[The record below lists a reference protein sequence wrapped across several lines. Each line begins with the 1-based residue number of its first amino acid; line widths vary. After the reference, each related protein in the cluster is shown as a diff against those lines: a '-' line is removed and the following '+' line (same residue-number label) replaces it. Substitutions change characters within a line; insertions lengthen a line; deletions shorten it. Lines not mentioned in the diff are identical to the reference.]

1 MNRSQ
6 KTGGHP
12 SPRAPVLRAV
22 PGLASLLFALAAL
35 AFSPASGLRGFARFC
50 PSLAVGDKGSVAALP
65 AARPCALARFGPLRV
80 APLAL
85 PPGGWGFGFPPVPVA
100 RSRRAL
106 PPLPAAVGGFLLRC
120 LGLGVRCVSFRFCP
134 AGFVCGAFRSRF
146 VRPVGGLRPRC
157 VVPPFASGVFRLCGR
172 GAVFLAGGCRPVCL
186 VLGAA
191 LAARVPGVRG
201 SPGSGWLCGFR
212 SGGVGGPGGPW
223 SGVPCAGRPVR
234 RFVFCWR
241 GRVVVSALSLFPA
254 AAVPAVVGFSGGRRL
269 SPVFRSL
276 VAGVA
281 ASVLAGGRSVAVGCA
296 AGADAFVRAAA
307 PGAVV
312 FSVAAFGS
320 GRSAFAR
327 RSAAL
332 VAAVAAGGAG
342 SGFVVFPSAPCP
354 AGLVPS
360 ASASA
365 CFCGLGSGSWASAA
379 FAAGLGLPVVVFPCG
394 FSALPPW
401 GVWRPLAGVWAGG
414 FLLR

>member
-1 MNRSQ
+1 
-6 KTGGHP
+6 
-12 SPRAPVLRAV
+12 L
-22 PGLASLLFALAAL
+22 
-35 AFSPASGLRGFARFC
+35 
-50 PSLAVGDKGSVAALP
+50 
-65 AARPCALARFGPLRV
+65 
-80 APLAL
+80 
-85 PPGGWGFGFPPVPVA
+85 GFPPVPVA

-106 PPLPAAVGGFLLRC
+106 PPLPAAGGGFLLRC

-223 SGVPCAGRPVR
+223 PGVPCAGRPVR

-254 AAVPAVVGFSGGRRL
+254 AAASAVVGFSGGRRL
-269 SPVFRSL
+269 SPVFRPRVSG
-276 VAGVA
+276 VVA
-281 ASVLAGGRSVAVGCA
+281 ASLAAGRSVAVGCA
-296 AGADAFVRAAA
+296 PGADSFVRGAA

-312 FSVAAFGS
+312 FSAAAFGS
-320 GRSAFAR
+320 GRAAFAA
-327 RSAAL
+327 RSVAL
-332 VAAVAAGGAG
+332 VRAVASGGPG
-342 SGFVVFPSAPCP
+342 SGFVVFPAAPCP
-354 AGLVPS
+354 GGLVPS

-379 FAAGLGLPVVVFPCG
+379 MAAGLGLPVVVFPCG

-401 GVWRPLAGVWAGG
+401 GVWRPAGSGVWAGG
-414 FLLR
+414 FLLC

>member
-1 MNRSQ
+1 M
-6 KTGGHP
+6 P
-12 SPRAPVLRAV
+12 Y
-22 PGLASLLFALAAL
+22 
-35 AFSPASGLRGFARFC
+35 
-50 PSLAVGDKGSVAALP
+50 
-65 AARPCALARFGPLRV
+65 
-80 APLAL
+80 
-85 PPGGWGFGFPPVPVA
+85 
-100 RSRRAL
+100 
-106 PPLPAAVGGFLLRC
+106 
-120 LGLGVRCVSFRFCP
+120 VRVSFRFC
-134 AGFVCGAFRSRF
+134 AVAFVCGAFRSLW
-146 VRPVGGLRPRC
+146 VCALVGCRAGR

-172 GAVFLAGGCRPVCL
+172 GAVFVPCGCPPVRAF
-186 VLGAA
+186 VGRS
-191 LAARVPGVRG
+191 LAARLSWLLCSLRSRWFRGVR
-201 SPGSGWLCGFR
+201 SGCA
-212 SGGVGGPGGPW
+212 GGPGGPW
-223 SGVPCAGRPVR
+223 PGVPCAGRPVR
-234 RFVFCWR
+234 RFVFAAW
-241 GRVVVSALSLFPA
+241 GLAVVALSLLPA
-254 AAVPAVVGFSGGRRL
+254 AASAVVGFSGGRRL
-269 SPVFRSL
+269 SPVFRPL

-379 FAAGLGLPVVVFPCG
+379 LAAGLGLPVVVFPCG

-401 GVWRPLAGVWAGG
+401 GVWRPLSGVWAGG